1 MWEWRAL
8 EASDEEILEVLERME
23 AQLMEKKWSPMD
35 YAISAFLT
43 VLAIGTVWALVST
56 FTN

>member
-23 AQLMEKKWSPMD
+23 AQLIEKKWSPMD
-35 YAISAFLT
+35 YAISAFLA
-43 VLAIGTVWALVST
+43 VLAIGTVWAFISA